1 MRLTTVASRGQGSLL
16 EGGRLFLVQSLDCD
30 WCNSAN
36 CIGLSCWPRALGG
49 CGHPRTCSPAPPAP
63 DTEKVLGRV
72 CGVNGRTPEKGASL
86 EDPLRGQE
94 SGLAEVCTV
103 AVPWGRAG
111 ARSVTDRPAV
121 SSVTPGTLS
130 ALSLPIFWGLV
141 GGERRRNPFPVLRI
155 L

>member
-1 MRLTTVASRGQGSLL
+1 MAVA
-16 EGGRLFLVQSLDCD
+16 
-30 WCNSAN
+30 
-36 CIGLSCWPRALGG
+36 
-49 CGHPRTCSPAPPAP
+49 
-63 DTEKVLGRV
+63 
-72 CGVNGRTPEKGASL
+72 
-86 EDPLRGQE
+86 
-94 SGLAEVCTV
+94 
-103 AVPWGRAG
+103 WGRAG